1 MEALTLFCIHD
12 SFILSCLSSSKKG
25 QNTAIYVF
33 GSSRLVYGSHLMH
46 KDCQTL
52 GIKIQANLTLA
63 YCSTSDYCCASFFHY
78 HESKALEEI
87 ILHYLFTKFVQ
98 ILKVRDHR
106 FWQRIFSK
114 LQRQH
119 CFKTWLNSVQHL
131 TTDFRVLQEHS
142 VVLSFGTFNTKCTG
156 PSLDNV

>member
-1 MEALTLFCIHD
+1 MIALYCHACHQVKKDKTLLFM
-12 SFILSCLSSSKKG
+12 SS
-25 QNTAIYVF
+25 VVV
-33 GSSRLVYGSHLMH
+33 VYGSHLMH